1 MDEKIKE
8 YKEKIITSSEI
19 WISKNKVS
27 NDFDKRSISK
37 WKNDSIILL
46 GMRRLGKTEFLK
58 YRISLLETTEND
70 NLIDSVFGVGNSS
83 KSDDSKALFI
93 DLHAPIF
100 ASIDFGTKDSKSF
113 EIFNNAL
120 VNILQS
126 DEYKLVLID
135 EIQERAD
142 WSTWL
147 KGLVD
152 WNKSITFVAT
162 GSDASSLKVE
172 SGLDR
177 FKVLEVGGLSFREFV
192 EIGNKVEPEMIDYLN
207 DWLFPQTN
215 QDSDKRELYDRVFQK
230 QFEPKRFKGS
240 NVNGILEWIAVN
252 PGSEVNFRSLTNRVI
267 ETSSLN
273 INENGTGKMFNLLV
287 SSKMI
292 FILKNRAKE
301 LKRKGAKGER
311 VYLTN
316 PNVYRFFR
324 NIDSFKDLD
333 KSSVPRAGLVYEN
346 AIISSIRSTLH
357 TPYEISQLGYY
368 QDDVV
373 DCDFILYDEKYEI
386 KSFDVFKNR
395 DAVSSII
402 DKHKKLPGLIVLH
415 DGETTT
421 HKGIRFINAS
431 EFLMEEKWIKT

>member
-1 MDEKIKE
+1 MNEKVEE
-8 YKEKIITSSEI
+8 YKEKIISSSKI
-19 WISKNKVS
+19 WISRNKVS
-27 NDFDKRSISK
+27 HDFEKRSISK
-37 WKNDSIILL
+37 WKSDSIVLL

-58 YRISLLETTEND
+58 YRISLLEDSKND
-70 NLIDSVFGVGNSS
+70 DLIDPVFGVGSTS
-83 KSDDSKALFI
+83 KPNNSKALFI

-100 ASIDFGTKDSKSF
+100 ASIDFATKDSKTF
-113 EIFNNAL
+113 ELFNNAL
-120 VNILQS
+120 IDILKS
-126 DEYKLVLID
+126 GEYKLVLID
-135 EIQERAD
+135 EIQERED

-152 WNKSITFVAT
+152 WNQNITFVAT

-177 FKVLEVGGLSFREFV
+177 FKVLEVGGLSFREFA
-192 EIGNKVEPEMIDYLN
+192 EMGNKIEPEMIDYLN
-207 DWLFPQTN
+207 DWLFPLTN
-215 QDSDKRELYDRVFQK
+215 QDSDKKELYDRVFQK

-240 NVNGILEWIAVN
+240 NINGILEWIAVN
-252 PGSEVNFRSLTNRVI
+252 PGSEVNFRSLTNRI
-267 ETSSLN
+267 INSLSLN

-311 VYLTN
+311 VFLTN
-316 PNVYRFFR
+316 PNVYKFFR

-333 KSSVPRAGLVYEN
+333 KNSVPRAGLVYEN
-346 AIISSIRSTLH
+346 AVISSIRSTLH

-368 QDDVV
+368 QDDNV
-373 DCDFILYDEKYEI
+373 DCDFVLFDEKYEI
-386 KSFDVFKNR
+386 KSFDVFKNSE
-395 DAVSSII
+395 AIPSII

-415 DGETTT
+415 DGKTTT
-421 HKGIRFINAS
+421 YKGIEFINTK
-431 EFLMEEKWIKT
+431 EFLMEERWIKA